1 MSLCLVSF
9 RPRCLARYLGGL
21 SLLSLVG
28 CAELQTS
35 GSFSTRTLKEKD
47 DEIAMLIERVRVLEE
62 IIPLLACGPE
72 IRALIQDVRSLCET
86 MTDGYTEPI
95 CDEKKLKIAIVK
107 AERELD
113 AKVGKKLLQV
123 LRHEVLYLSANGE
136 ISSRRRER
144 LSALAQE
151 RRLPGTKFL
160 IIAGGDDGLQRARFA
175 RSLLIKEGI
184 PAKESVHADDGST
197 KQVDRYE
204 TAWKL
209 SLSVTPNELRPLD
222 RPSALEP
229 KDMNRAVFIFRIDY
243 L

>member
-1 MSLCLVSF
+1 MCLRLAKHRKSL
-9 RPRCLARYLGGL
+9 LARCLGGL

-28 CAELQTS
+28 CAELQTTGTS
-35 GSFSTRTLKEKD
+35 SSRIVREKEDELATLH
-47 DEIAMLIERVRVLEE
+47 ERVRVLEE

-86 MTDGYTEPI
+86 MTDGSSEPI
-95 CDEKKLKIAIVK
+95 CDEKKLKIAIIK
-107 AERELD
+107 AERDLD
-113 AKVGKKLLQV
+113 VRVGKKLLSV
-123 LRHEVLYLSANGE
+123 LRHEVLYLTPNGE
-136 ISSRRRER
+136 IASRRKER

-160 IIAGGDDGLQRARFA
+160 IIAGGDDGLQRARSA
-175 RSLLIKEGI
+175 RALLIKEGI
-184 PAKESVHADDGST
+184 PEKEVVRADDGST
-197 KQVDRYE
+197 KTVDRFE

-209 SLSVTPNELRPLD
+209 SLNVTPNELRPSD

-229 KDMNRAVFIFRIDY
+229 KDMSRAVFIFRTDY